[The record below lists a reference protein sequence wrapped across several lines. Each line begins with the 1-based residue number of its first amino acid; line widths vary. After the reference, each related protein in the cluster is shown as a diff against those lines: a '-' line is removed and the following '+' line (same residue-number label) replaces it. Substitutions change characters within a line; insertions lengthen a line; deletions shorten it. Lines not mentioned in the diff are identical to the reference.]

1 MEFVHSK
8 MCRKEEC
15 EAKDFSEDTAHPICD
30 ISWVINN
37 SNTLHTVM
45 YGVWYVSIQDALV
58 GQRIHELLLAI

>member
-1 MEFVHSK
+1 

-45 YGVWYVSIQDALV
+45 YGV
-58 GQRIHELLLAI
+58 